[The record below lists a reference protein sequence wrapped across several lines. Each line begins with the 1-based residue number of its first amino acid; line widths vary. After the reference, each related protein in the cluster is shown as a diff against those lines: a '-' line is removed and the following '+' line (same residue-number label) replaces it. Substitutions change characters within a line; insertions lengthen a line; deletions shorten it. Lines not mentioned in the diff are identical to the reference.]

1 VKPCLCGT
9 DYFRKQASRRKATS
23 LEIMGMLPTL
33 GELLPRLD
41 ESSLVSP
48 TAPQICWGFVPKFID
63 RTARAVLV
71 SSLDHLNFTG
81 YNIANPEFYQD

>member
-48 TAPQICWGFVPKFID
+48 TAPQVQEALISIYSDLLGFCAKVHRSYSQSGACK
-63 RTARAVLV
+63 
-71 SSLDHLNFTG
+71 FTG
-81 YNIANPEFYQD
+81 PP